1 MKLFIRLLLAISL
14 AFTSP
19 MLCLAQ
25 GRASS
30 QKYNGVPIGETTTE
44 LSDAYPYFKEVTVSK
59 QFVEKQKAADP
70 IRYELNEIKS
80 KIRKFEYEKRH
91 RRTLEQAAPQDNTRV
106 ARLYIPEKILNQ
118 SQNMDQALQ
127 KSRQT
132 QEEKEIAA
140 LKKRRAELIKRLE
153 DSGEP
158 IKIALN
164 ENFHKLSAQAK
175 INEAFALYKQS
186 ASFSKYEHLPEFKYS
201 PKQVQDLITSELKEV
216 NEQLQK
222 GPAYKAFTEL
232 EEDLNRTKRNKLI
245 DFVLMSVVTLVFLRG
260 LKGASISAPSATF
273 LSKAWYGFKKLINF
287 TAVIAVYSGIDEV
300 NLRAVNISLEE
311 MFIRFTSLQDNMQF
325 LQKIIKDGEKALY
338 TEPVKIK
345 DQLKKLGK
353 APLAASIFA
362 YLIFNA
368 NSTQPLMKIPAAWS
382 TDPDD
387 AAHQTALRRL
397 YGLRAINAYLR
408 YSTVHYKFDLAMLD
422 LFNLFSDEQ
431 NIAFDLSVFDQ
442 YEIKDGKVVQL
453 PGKTNSVKINA
464 SASLAER
471 VGANGKPS
479 RLIQNL
485 NNLPSFTYY
494 KKTYYKDI
502 ANPDGIS
509 KKNQPILVPVQPQYI
524 IRNKD
529 GQLIDC
535 GFWLGRTKANRSGEV
550 VGYNMNSTF
559 EGAYYM
565 RIEPVAE
572 VHNES
577 YRNKPTTY
585 VFEDINTFSKNCGD
599 ITIMA

>member
-1 MKLFIRLLLAISL
+1 MKLFIRLLLAISIT
-14 AFTSP
+14 FTSP

-25 GRASS
+25 GRASA
-30 QKYNGVPIGETTTE
+30 QEYNGVPVGEKTTK
-44 LSDAYPYFKEVTVSK
+44 LSYAYPYFKEISVSK
-59 QFVEKQKAADP
+59 QFVEKQKAVDP
-70 IRYELNEIKS
+70 IKHELNEIKS
-80 KIRKFEYEKRH
+80 KLRKFEYE
-91 RRTLEQAAPQDNTRV
+91 RRNKSMLEQAAPQDNTRA
-106 ARLYIPEKILNQ
+106 ARAYIPERIINQ
-118 SQNMDQALQ
+118 SKGMDKALQ

-140 LKKRRAELIKRLE
+140 LKKRRAELTKKLN
-153 DSGEP
+153 DSGAP
-158 IKIALN
+158 IHISLD

-175 INEAFALYKQS
+175 INKAFTLYKQS
-186 ASFSKYEHLPEFKYS
+186 ASFSRYEQLPEFKYS

-232 EEDLNRTKRNKLI
+232 EKEINKIKRDKLI
-245 DFVLMSVVTLVFLRG
+245 DSVLMSAVTLVFLRG

-287 TAVIAVYSGIDEV
+287 TAVIAVYSGIDEA
-300 NLRAVNISLEE
+300 NLKAVNISLEE

-325 LQKIIKDGEKALY
+325 LQKIIKDGEKTLY
-338 TEPVKIK
+338 TEPVQIK
-345 DQLKKLGK
+345 DQLKKHGK
-353 APLAASIFA
+353 IPLAASFFA

-397 YGLRAINAYLR
+397 YGMRAINTYLR

-442 YEIKDGKVVQL
+442 YEIKDGEVIQL

-485 NNLPSFTYY
+485 NNLPAFTYY
-494 KKTYYKDI
+494 KKTYYKNVGSKDKPI
-502 ANPDGIS
+502 MKRVNPYG
-509 KKNQPILVPVQPQYI
+509 I
-524 IRNKD
+524 IRTEN
-529 GQLIDC
+529 GSLMDC
-535 GFWLGRTKANRSGEV
+535 NFDTGDLKTNRFSGETR
-550 VGYNMNSTF
+550 GNLMEF
-559 EGAYYM
+559 ILDGEYYM
-565 RIEPVAE
+565 KIESVATVE
-572 VHNES
+572 ATY
-577 YRNKPTTY
+577 YRGKPTTY
-585 VFEDINTFSKNCGD
+585 VFEDINTFSKSCGD
-599 ITIMA
+599 ITIRA